1 MLLKSLF
8 LRKLYDWISVVGSVP
23 SFPQMVMLYG
33 ILQTHSV
40 YLQVSFIIKLF
51 VYQNIYDLSL
61 FFFFFPDCDK
71 ANMKEQ
77 QQRQQYNYKSQENF
91 PNGEVAENTVK
102 KKDIRK
108 FISGWYL
115 HVNQ

>member
-1 MLLKSLF
+1 
-8 LRKLYDWISVVGSVP
+8 
-23 SFPQMVMLYG
+23 
-33 ILQTHSV
+33 
-40 YLQVSFIIKLF
+40 
-51 VYQNIYDLSL
+51 
-61 FFFFFPDCDK
+61 
-71 ANMKEQ
+71 MKEQ